1 MRAPARA
8 ALSFFA
14 SLLFLAAPPVG
25 AARQDSAKR
34 PAPERSQAKPLR
46 KPADLRSPGLS
57 VLGVTLNRTP
67 IGRIRRTLGRALL
80 QSNGLSGPLGA
91 SFLCYEGKDGTRL
104 LFVSYESGGLGFVG
118 GLQLLAKGE
127 PPLWDE
133 DDRGRGSAISNCTEL
148 KKLSAATPLAG
159 GLRLGAT
166 QPELR
171 ARLGDPARG
180 PDDAPAAAV
189 PAAAIATALPA
200 PAGAP
205 AAATARP
212 PALPPFGV
220 LHWFW
225 DRSVRRGLEDYHH
238 ASYVSADL
246 REDRAVALRSGETIS
261 N

>member
-1 MRAPARA
+1 MKVPARTA
-8 ALSFFA
+8 
-14 SLLFLAAPPVG
+14 LLFLASLIFLASPPGG
-25 AARQDSAKR
+25 AARNDSAR
-34 PAPERSQAKPLR
+34 RTAPRRSQAKPLR
-46 KPADLRSPGLS
+46 KPADLRTPGLS

-104 LFVSYESGGLGFVG
+104 LFVSYESGGIGFVG

-133 DDRGRGSAISNCTEL
+133 DDRGRGAEISNCTEL
-148 KKLSAATPLAG
+148 KKLSIATPLAG
-159 GLRLGAT
+159 GLRLGAPQT
-166 QPELR
+166 ELR
-171 ARLGDPARG
+171 NRLGDPARG
-180 PDDAPAAAV
+180 PNDAPAAAPPATATAGSATSGA
-189 PAAAIATALPA
+189 PAAAIAPARTLP
-200 PAGAP
+200 
-205 AAATARP
+205 
-212 PALPPFGV
+212 LSGV

-246 REDRAVALRSGETIS
+246 REDRAVALRTGETIS